1 MILFV
6 IIMFVIMIIIMF
18 VIMIIFL
25 IVDSKMKIMNQ
36 VIGSLVPLGLICL
49 IVTFGNLLVISAV
62 RYRSSLGIIIA
73 RYYHCQVFLSSGII
87 IVRHYHCQVLSSAV
101 RYYHYCH
108 RGLQVSMMHITVV
121 ISAIR
126 YCTYHHQVIMIT
138 SQ

>member
-6 IIMFVIMIIIMF
+6 IIMF

-62 RYRSSLGIIIA
+62 RY
-73 RYYHCQVFLSSGII
+73 YHCQALSLSGIVI
-87 IVRHYHCQVLSSAV
+87 CRQVLSLLSSRPSGINDA
-101 RYYHYCH
+101 
-108 RGLQVSMMHITVV
+108 
-121 ISAIR
+121 
-126 YCTYHHQVIMIT
+126 
-138 SQ
+138 